1 MFPSLLTAAV
11 IYLAIKDQV
20 TSEHSPHFP
29 ILEVSVLQVIYPSP
43 YELLCPSKVNIC
55 GPGYHSATFPVF
67 LHHLWQQMAKESL
80 FGWRAFATRHNCCRQ
95 RAGWCAVG
103 QAQSERM
110 ELEHV
115 HKIIST
121 VTKHLTT
128 TRGSRVEHFKRECS
142 LIHFIKHELASF
154 HLCTQ
159 PITDTIFSSSQ
170 NLCVE
175 NIDNAEMMQ
184 LQMHTSLTYSQ
195 LAWTESLFR

>member
-1 MFPSLLTAAV
+1 MNTPSLSYSGSFSATSDLPEPLRASLPQQGEHLWSWISFSYISSFSSPSLTA
-11 IYLAIKDQV
+11 DGQR
-20 TSEHSPHFP
+20 
-29 ILEVSVLQVIYPSP
+29 
-43 YELLCPSKVNIC
+43 
-55 GPGYHSATFPVF
+55 VF
-67 LHHLWQQMAKESL
+67 VWMESL
-80 FGWRAFATRHNCCRQ
+80 CHQAQLLRQ

-110 ELEHV
+110 ELEHF
-115 HKIIST
+115 HKIRIST

-195 LAWTESLFR
+195 LAWTASLFR